1 MKGKLN
7 NIVPCFLES
16 RKNSNCILELEEFL
30 LSEEESIITD
40 AIDVTKELFSN
51 IFSQA
56 MLRQGFNAGEVQEKY
71 RLWLFNRYEDYV
83 GHLLSYLSHPSS
95 KIRESALDTLLTF
108 VKLEKEYPIKVVDN
122 GKYYFPRNLFQKII
136 KELLSYEIDQ
146 QKVILRFQNCTSSE
160 DNKFYLLKCMQC
172 TLESSEKLTDVF
184 IENTFHLLRGL
195 EYPEEFSN
203 SGVQGQFGIDEKK
216 FSKLFSSVW
225 RRFLKFQLPPVLFR
239 KVLMCLDE
247 GVLPHLQNPC
257 VMTDFLT
264 NAYNKGGITSLLSLN
279 GLFLLMQK
287 YNVEYPDFYKKLYAL
302 FSEKIVNG
310 KLSARFFYLSNLFL
324 SSTHLPAY
332 VVASFAKKL
341 SRISLMSRTDTLMK
355 IVPFV
360 CNLLIRHPTLN
371 VLIHRNDPKSLSCDP
386 FNFDETDPSASKA
399 IDSSLWELKALQNHL
414 NPVVSSKAKVINSN
428 LPKLEYD
435 ISGVLNVTLNDVYQK
450 ERKRKFSEMPLATKK
465 PCMENVWIFDK

>member
-287 YNVEYPDFYKKLYAL
+287 YNV
-302 FSEKIVNG
+302 
-310 KLSARFFYLSNLFL
+310 
-324 SSTHLPAY
+324 HLPAY